1 MSILDDT
8 TRLVEKVQAGDQAAR
23 AALLSHV
30 CNRLQNLAHQM
41 LRGYPVV
48 RRWSE
53 TGDVLQAAMIRLSK
67 ALDKVHLE
75 SVAHF
80 HKLATVQIRRELI
93 DLARHYGGPEGLA
106 ANHDT
111 DAHDPEHGVLA
122 RKASPEGEPSSPAE
136 WKEVHG
142 AVDRLPEDEREV
154 IDLTVYQG
162 LGQKEV
168 AELLGV
174 DERTI
179 RRRVHAARCH
189 LHKML
194 KRGEV
199 A

>member
-23 AALLSHV
+23 AALLAHV

-93 DLARHYGGPEGLA
+93 DLARHYGGPEDWQRTTTPMPTIPNMA
-106 ANHDT
+106 SW
-111 DAHDPEHGVLA
+111 PEKPAPRVSRRPQRSG
-122 RKASPEGEPSSPAE
+122 RKSTQ
-136 WKEVHG
+136 
-142 AVDRLPEDEREV
+142 RLIACP
-154 IDLTVYQG
+154 
-162 LGQKEV
+162 
-168 AELLGV
+168 
-174 DERTI
+174 RTSEK
-179 RRRVHAARCH
+179 
-189 LHKML
+189 LST
-194 KRGEV
+194 
-199 A
+199 